1 MIVLVLATGV
11 YVREYASGQPGGLL
25 VLTLDAR
32 VDATS
37 IDTKSDWSAMKDIN
51 PTFLIVVVVVSFLAY
66 FYVTRTTEDSIDAE
80 YEAFLEKEAERAEE
94 WRNNP

>member
-1 MIVLVLATGV
+1 
-11 YVREYASGQPGGLL
+11 
-25 VLTLDAR
+25 
-32 VDATS
+32 
-37 IDTKSDWSAMKDIN
+37 MKDIN